1 MTRIQFQAAFRH
13 FALLVGAVSLWATS
27 LAHAL
32 NIETSNTVFE
42 RVTLSVEGPQSD
54 ERGDLNPFSDIRL
67 DWIISKGEQEWI
79 VPGYFAACGNAANTG
94 CTSGNIW
101 RAHFIPPE
109 KGDYQ
114 WKTRFKKG
122 ADIAVLRPSGEALDN
137 DGLAGTFSITADSK
151 NPIKARGILS
161 YTGEKYYRYSGDNSL
176 FFKFGPD
183 APENMLAYNE
193 YDATPN
199 FKDFRKNWSA
209 HEKDFGPAGKPFLWQ
224 ESKGKGIL
232 GKFEYLAESG
242 ANSVS
247 MLLWNTGGDDRNVF
261 PHLLAVDEDSYV
273 KMKPKDQWATGTV
286 QDRFDVSKLDQWLN
300 TFLYADSLGIHLHF
314 KLQET
319 ENNLFMDDGALG
331 RTRKLYTREMI
342 ARFGHMLALSWNIGE
357 ENVQHPGDI
366 RHIIN
371 YIASYNIYNHPVVLH
386 SYPDQKERY
395 RPFLGD
401 VTRLNG
407 LSLQGRQDDYSDL
420 RDDVVTWANI
430 VELSGK
436 NLVLSY
442 DEPGRADGG
451 ATVDRDYPDSLLP
464 SKREVSIPAE
474 KFLKDALWNALT
486 AGASG
491 VEAYYGYKTGCSDLD
506 CQDHRTRAR
515 LWQGG
520 RHALNFFRNHVGERA
535 LTMRAD
541 DLVTVATDDYV
552 FSKPGE
558 FYIIVP
564 GEDAV
569 QLRLPGIQGKF
580 SVDWYDRLNG
590 GELQKGS
597 RPFVLGGASSITDRN
612 RRRQGP
618 SFAELGTPPSEGSG
632 DWVVL
637 VERSS
642 SNDIRVEAES
652 FASQRL
658 TNKRKWC
665 RSDECPSSWQAFET
679 ENSGYTAIIPDTRL
693 THDDALIRGENFSGQ
708 AGDMS
713 VASYKVEF
721 PMAGRWYVWVR
732 TFSRGSEDNSVHV
745 GLNGQ
750 WPESGARMQFCPGRN
765 QWYWDNR
772 QRTIDDHCGVIGGIW
787 IDVPSAGEHTVEF
800 SMRED
805 GFVMDA
811 FHLTLSSQMPT
822 ALKAENENAQQA
834 KASK

>member
-54 ERGDLNPFSDIRL
+54 ERADLNPFSDIRL

-161 YTGEKYYRYSGDNSL
+161 YTGEKYYRYSGNNSL

-464 SKREVSIPAE
+464 SKREV
-474 KFLKDALWNALT
+474 
-486 AGASG
+486 
-491 VEAYYGYKTGCSDLD
+491 
-506 CQDHRTRAR
+506 
-515 LWQGG
+515 
-520 RHALNFFRNHVGERA
+520 
-535 LTMRAD
+535 
-541 DLVTVATDDYV
+541 
-552 FSKPGE
+552 
-558 FYIIVP
+558 
-564 GEDAV
+564 
-569 QLRLPGIQGKF
+569 LRLPGIQGKF

-765 QWYWDNR
+765 QKK
-772 QRTIDDHCGVIGGIW
+772 
-787 IDVPSAGEHTVEF
+787 A
-800 SMRED
+800 
-805 GFVMDA
+805 
-811 FHLTLSSQMPT
+811 LTLLIIGTNLSLPH
-822 ALKAENENAQQA
+822 NAQNLLLLR
-834 KASK
+834 